1 MTERQT
7 HPHRE
12 TKDNAIGKTLNL
24 LKKIARRIVRSSP
37 MLLALWRLSKNK
49 DLRFEIAQRFARRQ
63 RFSMVV
69 SCYNVEDYLP
79 DFIRSVLSL
88 EGSLADLEVILVN
101 DGSTDGTGAI
111 IRRWVKRRPD
121 LFRCV
126 EQENQGISAAR
137 NAGLALA
144 TGDWIG
150 FPDPDDFL
158 SPNYL
163 RLARKAVAGPVR
175 DLVAINNNLIFYHEA
190 GSRFAD
196 QHPLRYRFQRG
207 ERDVSLNKMD
217 DYVQLSAA
225 HAWLRRDIITR
236 AGLTFDL
243 RVKPG
248 FEDVHFTGRFLLAA
262 GQGKIRIL
270 PDAIYWYRKRAKKS
284 SLLDG
289 SVQHPGWFLDQ
300 IEHGVID
307 LMRQATRARGD
318 VPPFLQRTALYELSW
333 KIRHLLNHSE
343 RADILSAEE
352 KDRFLDLMAQA
363 MDFIETDTV
372 LRFALAG
379 VTEEIRIGLLAR
391 FKNTTRAAMRV
402 YIRDFDT
409 AKSLVQLAYVDA
421 PGQIRPVTV
430 LVNGTEVPPRHKSQ
444 KYSEFM
450 GDLFFTEHRFWVPM
464 QAGDAL
470 TVRAGDT
477 KATLVGPRG
486 VRIGERVSR
495 AALRKILAPR
505 PFDAT
510 QLDPEMRRIYA
521 AAVSDEA
528 RDRFADCWVL
538 MDRDNRADDNA
549 EHLYRYLMSIG
560 AAQNAW
566 FALSPESPDWQ
577 RLRAEGFR
585 LLAFDTD
592 DFTAALVN
600 AKYLITSHFEAHLI
614 SATSRRLLGASR
626 FKLIFLQ
633 HGVTEKDNS
642 GWLNAQHLTLMITS
656 THHEHA
662 AIIDPQGPFILSD
675 KEVVLTGMARHDSLL
690 ATPRTERF
698 LTIAPTW
705 RNSLTVAAQG
715 QGSIR
720 GKIADFRQTDY
731 ARHWQAVLSHP
742 DLAQMA
748 GRHGAQVMLCLHPNM
763 LIYLDEFDIPDHVR
777 IFDPQQGGS
786 YPTVLA
792 NSALLITDYS
802 SVAFDAAYLDRPVVY
817 FQFDEEDFFGGA
829 HTMRRGYFDYRRD
842 GFGPVCTTAD
852 AVLRAAECAL
862 SGDEPA
868 FYAQR
873 RHQTFPHR
881 DGSCCKRIHE
891 AILALDLPAG
901 VQFSVNADPHPDR
914 GAQASSTRRA
924 AGNLG

>member
-1 MTERQT
+1 M
-7 HPHRE
+7 
-12 TKDNAIGKTLNL
+12 
-24 LKKIARRIVRSSP
+24 LKKIAQRIVRSSP
-37 MLLALWRLSKNK
+37 MLLSLWRLSKNE
-49 DLRFEIAQRFARRQ
+49 DLRFEIAQRFSRRQ

-126 EQENQGISAAR
+126 EQENQGLSAAR

-144 TGDWIG
+144 TGDWIA

-163 RLARKAVAGPVR
+163 RLARKAVAGAAL
-175 DLVAINNNLIFYHEA
+175 DLVAINNNLIFHHEA

-207 ERDVSLNKMD
+207 ERDVSLDKMD
-217 DYVQLSAA
+217 DYVQLSVA

-236 AGLTFDL
+236 AGLTFDR

-270 PDAIYWYRKRAKKS
+270 PDASYFYRKRAKKG

-307 LMRQATRARGD
+307 LMRHATQARGH
-318 VPPFLQRTALYELSW
+318 VPPFLQRTALYELTW

-430 LVNGTEVPPRHKSQ
+430 LVNSTEVPPRHKSQ
-444 KYSEFM
+444 KSSEFM
-450 GDLFFTEHRFWVPM
+450 GDRFFTEHRFWVRM
-464 QAGDAL
+464 QAGDEL

-486 VRIGERVSR
+486 VRIGERVSH

-560 AAQNAW
+560 AAQDAW

-592 DFTAALVN
+592 DFAAALVN
-600 AKYLITSHFEAHLI
+600 AKYLISSHSDMHLI
-614 SATSRRLLGASR
+614 SSARRLLGASR
-626 FKLIFLQ
+626 FKLVFLQ
-633 HGVTEKDNS
+633 HGVIHNDLS
-642 GWLNAQHLTLMITS
+642 RWLNELKFSVITTS
-656 THHEHA
+656 SRAEHA
-662 AIIDPQGPFILSD
+662 AITDPHGPYILSD

-690 ATPRTERF
+690 TTPRTDRF

-705 RNSLTVAAQG
+705 RYSLTDSTRRQSSVRA
-715 QGSIR
+715 
-720 GKIADFRQTDY
+720 KIADFRQTDF

-742 DLAQMA
+742 ELAQISE
-748 GRHGAQVMLCLHPNM
+748 RHGAQVVLCLHPEF

-777 IFDPQQGGS
+777 IFDPRQGGS
-786 YPTVLA
+786 YQELLS
-792 NSALLITDYS
+792 NSAALMTDYS
-802 SVAFDAAYLDRPVVY
+802 SIAFDAAYLDRPIIY
-817 FQFDEEDFFGGA
+817 FQFDEGDFFGAA
-829 HTMRRGYFDYRRD
+829 HVWKRGYFDYRRD

-852 AVLRAAECAL
+852 AVLSAAECAL

-881 DGSCCKRIHE
+881 DGNCCKRIHE
-891 AILALDLPAG
+891 AILALDLPTG
-901 VQFSVNADPHPDR
+901 VQFSVNADLRPDHE
-914 GAQASSTRRA
+914 AQASSTRGA
-924 AGNLG
+924 AGNQG